1 MTTGK
6 MKYLYYIVLF
16 EMCVAFRSPHLNGL
30 VCLPTPNIVQT
41 DVRGPHCYQRC
52 LIFPSVFLLQITVV
66 YYERSSVSEID
77 GVAHSLMILQ
87 KKIYVIPRVAH
98 SSNVFYDMILMTAVN
113 LVTGV

>member
-1 MTTGK
+1 MFD
-6 MKYLYYIVLF
+6 LSISVF
-16 EMCVAFRSPHLNGL
+16 
-30 VCLPTPNIVQT
+30 TPNYS
-41 DVRGPHCYQRC
+41 R
-52 LIFPSVFLLQITVV
+52 LLW
-66 YYERSSVSEID
+66 EID